1 MRTKLRSKIS
11 LLFVVCAVLL
21 AIPAVALAD
30 NIVDD
35 LEGAATTKTIT
46 AGDSFANN
54 YWVVANSAAGSPSG
68 CDVGVADDGNTA
80 TFSINTPAGVTA
92 SPSSLTFDECKDGPN
107 NHAQAVTFTSSTAG
121 TYEITVSKDSGTGS
135 YNTNPSKFTLVVN
148 ASSGGGGGGGDTTAP
163 VITKVVT
170 PASPDGNNGWYK
182 SPVSVDWTVS
192 DPESAISSQ
201 NGCDDFTINSDQ
213 LEQTYTCTATSAGGT
228 SSDSVTLKV
237 DVTKPTNVQFT
248 GGGLSDGASYDFGDV
263 PAAPTGC
270 TADDATSGL
279 AGPCDVTGYST
290 AVGNQTLTA
299 TATDNA
305 GNVATATRSYTV
317 KAWRL
322 SGFYQPV
329 DMDTATTEAVNTVK
343 GGSTVPLKFEVF
355 KASGPEFT
363 DTAVVDT
370 FTVKGVTCPATG
382 FITDDI
388 ELTTT
393 GGTSLRYDATAGQF
407 IQNWQTTKK
416 PGACYDVTMQTDDGS
431 KLLAH
436 FQLK

>member
-1 MRTKLRSKIS
+1 MRTRLRSKFS
-11 LLFVVCAVLL
+11 LLFVTFAVLL
-21 AIPAVALAD
+21 AIPAVVLAD

-46 AGDSFANN
+46 AGDSFTNN

-68 CDVGVADDGNTA
+68 CDVGVAGDGITA
-80 TFSINTPAGVTA
+80 TFTINTPAGVTA

-107 NHAQAVTFTSSTAG
+107 NHAQAVTFTSDTAG
-121 TYEITVSKDSGTGS
+121 TYEITVSKDTGTGS

-148 ASSGGGGGGGDTTAP
+148 ASSGGGGTTDTTPP

-170 PASPDGNNGWYK
+170 PPSPDGNNGWYK

-228 SSDSVTLKV
+228 RTDSVTLKV

-248 GGGLSDGASYDFGDV
+248 GGGLSDGVSYDFGDV

-270 TADDATSGL
+270 TAADATSGVDS
-279 AGPCDVTGYST
+279 CNVTGYSP

-299 TATDNA
+299 KATDKA
-305 GNVATATRSYTV
+305 GNEETKTLDYNVVGWTLKGY
-317 KAWRL
+317 
-322 SGFYQPV
+322 YPPV
-329 DMDTATTEAVNTVK
+329 DMGIHNTMK
-343 GGSTVPLKFEVF
+343 GGQTVALKFEVF
-355 KASGPEFT
+355 KTISGDELT
-363 DTAVVDT
+363 DTSVIKT
-370 FTVKGVTCPATG
+370 FTQKVNCTTSGGVDAIEDFATG
-382 FITDDI
+382 NTALRYD
-388 ELTTT
+388 TT
-393 GGTSLRYDATAGQF
+393 GGQF
-407 IQNWQTTKK
+407 IFNWKSPK
-416 PGACYDVTMQTDDGS
+416 SPGTCYRVTMTTQDDS
-431 KLLAH
+431 LISAD
-436 FQLK
+436 FTLK

>member
-135 YNTNPSKFTLVVN
+135 YNTNPSTFTLVVN

-201 NGCDDFTINSDQ
+201 NGCGDFTINSDQ

-237 DVTKPTNVQFT
+237 DVTKPTNVQFQFT
-248 GGGLSDGASYDFGDV
+248 GDALSDGASYDFGDV
-263 PAAPTGC
+263 PDAPTGC

-279 AGPCDVTGYST
+279 DSCTVTGYSD
-290 AVGNQTLTA
+290 AVGDQEVTA

-305 GNVATATRSYTV
+305 GNTATKTLSYEVVGWTL
-317 KAWRL
+317 K
-322 SGFYQPV
+322 GFYPPV
-329 DMDTATTEAVNTVK
+329 DMGIHNTMK
-343 GGSTVPLKFEVF
+343 GGQTVALKFEVF
-355 KASGPEFT
+355 KTISGDELT
-363 DTAVVDT
+363 DTSVIKT
-370 FTVKGVTCPATG
+370 FTQKVNCTTSGGVDAIEEFATG
-382 FITDDI
+382 NTTLRYD
-388 ELTTT
+388 TT
-393 GGTSLRYDATAGQF
+393 GGQF
-407 IQNWQTTKK
+407 IFNWKSPK
-416 PGACYDVTMQTDDGS
+416 SPGTCYRVTMTTQDGS
-431 KLLAH
+431 SISAD
-436 FQLK
+436 FTLK

>member
-1 MRTKLRSKIS
+1 MRTKLGSKFS
-11 LLFVVCAVLL
+11 LLFVTFAVML
-21 AIPAVALAD
+21 AIPAVVLAD

-46 AGDSFANN
+46 AGDSFTNN

-68 CDVGVADDGNTA
+68 CDVGVAGDGITA

-92 SPSSLTFDECKDGPN
+92 TPSSLTFDECKDGSN
-107 NHAQAVTFTSSTAG
+107 NHAQGVTFTSSTAG

-148 ASSGGGGGGGDTTAP
+148 ASSGGGGTTDTTPP

-170 PASPDGNNGWYK
+170 PASPNGNNGWYK

-248 GGGLSDGASYDFGDV
+248 GGGLSDGGSYDFGDV

-270 TADDATSGL
+270 TADDATSL
-279 AGPCDVTGYST
+279 LDSCDVTGYST
-290 AVGNQTLTA
+290 DVGNQTLTA
-299 TATDNA
+299 KATDKA
-305 GNVATATRSYTV
+305 GNEETKTLSYNVVAWTL
-317 KAWRL
+317 K
-322 SGFYQPV
+322 GFYPPV
-329 DMDTATTEAVNTVK
+329 DMGIHNTMK
-343 GGSTVPLKFEVF
+343 GGQTVALKFEVF
-355 KASGPEFT
+355 KTISGDELT
-363 DTAVVDT
+363 DTSVIKT
-370 FTVKGVTCPATG
+370 FTQKVNCTTSGGVDAIEEFATG
-382 FITDDI
+382 NTTLRYD
-388 ELTTT
+388 TT
-393 GGTSLRYDATAGQF
+393 GGQF
-407 IQNWQTTKK
+407 IFNWKSPK
-416 PGACYDVTMQTDDGS
+416 SPGTCYRVTMTTQDDS
-431 KLLAH
+431 LISAD
-436 FQLK
+436 FTLK

>member
-135 YNTNPSKFTLVVN
+135 YNTNPSTFTLVVN

-201 NGCDDFTINSDQ
+201 NGCGDFTINSDQ

-270 TADDATSGL
+270 TADDATSGV
-279 AGPCDVTGYST
+279 ASCDVDGYSD
-290 AVGNQTLTA
+290 AVGDQEVTA

-305 GNVATATRSYTV
+305 GNTATKTLSYEVVGWTL
-317 KAWRL
+317 K
-322 SGFYQPV
+322 GFYPPV
-329 DMDTATTEAVNTVK
+329 DMGIHNTMK
-343 GGSTVPLKFEVF
+343 GGQTVALKFEVF
-355 KASGPEFT
+355 KTISGDELT
-363 DTAVVDT
+363 DTSVIKT
-370 FTVKGVTCPATG
+370 FTQKVNCTTSGGVDAIEEFATG
-382 FITDDI
+382 NTTLRYD
-388 ELTTT
+388 TT
-393 GGTSLRYDATAGQF
+393 GGQF
-407 IQNWQTTKK
+407 IFNWKSPK
-416 PGACYDVTMQTDDGS
+416 SPGTCYRVTMTTQDGS
-431 KLLAH
+431 SISAD
-436 FQLK
+436 FTLK

>member
-135 YNTNPSKFTLVVN
+135 YNTNPSTFTLVVN
-148 ASSGGGGGGGDTTAP
+148 ASSGGGGGGGDSTAP

-201 NGCDDFTINSDQ
+201 NGCGDFTINSDQ

-270 TADDATSGL
+270 TADDATSGV
-279 AGPCDVTGYST
+279 ASCDVDGYSD
-290 AVGNQTLTA
+290 AVGDQEVTA

-305 GNVATATRSYTV
+305 GNTATKTLSYEVVGWTL
-317 KAWRL
+317 K
-322 SGFYQPV
+322 GFYPPV
-329 DMDTATTEAVNTVK
+329 DMGIHNTMK
-343 GGSTVPLKFEVF
+343 GGQTVALKFEVF
-355 KASGPEFT
+355 KTISGDELT
-363 DTAVVDT
+363 DTSVIKT
-370 FTVKGVTCPATG
+370 FTQKVNCTTSGGVDAIEEFATG
-382 FITDDI
+382 N
-388 ELTTT
+388 
-393 GGTSLRYDATAGQF
+393 TSLRYDTTSGQF
-407 IQNWQTTKK
+407 IFNWKSPK
-416 PGACYDVTMQTDDGS
+416 SPGTCYRVTMTTLDGS
-431 KLLAH
+431 SISSD
-436 FQLK
+436 FTLK

>member
-135 YNTNPSKFTLVVN
+135 YNTNPSTFTLVVN

-201 NGCDDFTINSDQ
+201 NGCGDFTINSDQ

-270 TADDATSGL
+270 TADDATSGV
-279 AGPCDVTGYST
+279 ASCDVDGYSD
-290 AVGNQTLTA
+290 AVGDQEVTA

-305 GNVATATRSYTV
+305 GNTATKTLSYEVVGWTL
-317 KAWRL
+317 K
-322 SGFYQPV
+322 GFYPPV
-329 DMDTATTEAVNTVK
+329 DMGIHNTMK
-343 GGSTVPLKFEVF
+343 GGQTVALKFEVF
-355 KASGPEFT
+355 KTISGDELT
-363 DTAVVDT
+363 DTSVIKT
-370 FTVKGVTCPATG
+370 FTQKVNCTTSGGVDAIEEFATG
-382 FITDDI
+382 NTTLRYD
-388 ELTTT
+388 TT
-393 GGTSLRYDATAGQF
+393 GGQF
-407 IQNWQTTKK
+407 IFNWKSPK
-416 PGACYDVTMQTDDGS
+416 SPGTCYRVTMTTLDGS
-431 KLLAH
+431 SISAD
-436 FQLK
+436 FTLK